1 MKIKLSPILLIPP
14 VVFGLLAGLFFVGM
28 QRENPDELPS
38 ALVDRAAPALPLKP
52 LGNLPLLGDADLRS
66 GQPVVVNFW
75 ASWCPPCRA
84 EHPLLKELAEGGVPL
99 YGVNYKDTD
108 AKALGFLAE
117 LGNPYAAIGTDG
129 NGRAAL
135 DWGLYGVPETY
146 VIDGKGHIR
155 LRIAGPVT
163 RQVLTEQLLPAL
175 AEARTAP

>member
-28 QRENPDELPS
+28 QRDNPDELPS
-38 ALVDRAAPALPLKP
+38 ALVNREAPALPLKP
-52 LGNLPLLGDADLRS
+52 LADLAHFTDADLRS

-84 EHPLLKELAEGGVPL
+84 EHPLLKELAESGVPL

-117 LGNPYAAIGTDG
+117 LGNPYTAIGTDA

-146 VIDGKGHIR
+146 VLNGKGEIVK
-155 LRIAGPVT
+155 RIAGPVT
-163 RQVLTEQLLPAL
+163 RQVLQEDLLPAL
-175 AEARTAP
+175 AAAR